1 MDTRSF
7 QLPPLRRLFALL
19 ILSGA
24 LQPTLP
30 SLAAGHAALY
40 QPSDA
45 PALLLALNYS
55 NKFDPD
61 AYLVSEKLDGVRAV
75 WDGKQLRFRSG
86 RIIHAPA
93 WFTAGFP
100 KHALDGE
107 LWMGR
112 QSFERVSGAVRKL
125 EASDAEWKN
134 ITYQLYE
141 LPNGEGNFSA
151 RIETLESSVKNA
163 RVAWLQVLPQS
174 RVADRLALKVMLDK
188 ITHGG
193 GEGLMLHRHDAQW
206 QTGRS
211 EVLLKLK
218 PQLDAEAEV
227 IAHEPG
233 QGKYKGMLGALMVV
247 TPDGQRFRLG
257 TGLSDEQRRNPPKI
271 GSTISYRYRDLTSS
285 GLPKFASFLRV
296 REDE

>member
-1 MDTRSF
+1 MNKKSPQF
-7 QLPPLRRLFALL
+7 PPLRRLLALL
-19 ILSGA
+19 LLSGA
-24 LQPTLP
+24 LQPTVAT
-30 SLAAGHAALY
+30 LAAEHVSLNAL
-40 QPSDA
+40 PDA

-55 NKFDPD
+55 NKFDPG

-75 WDGKQLRFRSG
+75 WDGRQLRFRSG

-112 QSFERVSGAVRKL
+112 QSFEHLSAAVRRQ
-125 EASDAEWKN
+125 DAIDDEWKN

-141 LPNGEGNFSA
+141 LPNGEGDFAA
-151 RIETLESSVKNA
+151 RIQTLEASVKNA
-163 RVAWLQVLPQS
+163 DVAWLQVLPQN
-174 RVADRLALKVMLDK
+174 RVADRAALKLMLDK
-188 ITHGG
+188 IVHAGA
-193 GEGLMLHRHDAQW
+193 EGLMLHKLDAQW

-211 EVLLKLK
+211 EILLKLK

-233 QGKYKGMLGALMVV
+233 QGKYKGMLGALLVI

-271 GSTISYRYRDLTSS
+271 GATVSYRYRDLTSG

-296 REDE
+296 RESE

>member
-1 MDTRSF
+1 MHKKSPQF
-7 QLPPLRRLFALL
+7 PPLRRLLALL
-19 ILSGA
+19 LLTGV
-24 LQPTLP
+24 LQPTATT
-30 SLAAGHAALY
+30 LAAEHVTLNS
-40 QPSDA
+40 PPEA
-45 PALLLALNYS
+45 PALLLAQNYS
-55 NKFDPD
+55 NKFDPG

-75 WDGKQLRFRSG
+75 WDGTQLRFRSG

-112 QSFERVSGAVRKL
+112 QSFERLSGAVRRQ
-125 EASDAEWKN
+125 EALDTEWKG

-141 LPNGEGNFSA
+141 LPNGEGDFAA
-151 RIETLESSVKNA
+151 RIQTLEASVRNA
-163 RVAWLQVLPQS
+163 GVAWLQVLPQS
-174 RVADRLALKVMLDK
+174 RVADRAALKLMLGK
-188 ITHGG
+188 IVHAG
-193 GEGLMLHRHDAQW
+193 GEGLMLHRLDAQW

-227 IAHEPG
+227 IAHESG

-257 TGLSDEQRRNPPKI
+257 TGLSDVQRRNPPKI
-271 GSTISYRYRDLTSS
+271 GTTITYRYRDLTSS

-296 REDE
+296 RESE

>member
-1 MDTRSF
+1 MNKKSPQF
-7 QLPPLRRLFALL
+7 PPLRRMLALL
-19 ILSGA
+19 LLSGA
-24 LQPTLP
+24 LQPTVAT
-30 SLAAGHAALY
+30 LAAEHATFNSL
-40 QPSDA
+40 PDA
-45 PALLLALNYS
+45 PALLLAQNYS
-55 NKFDPD
+55 NKFDPS

-75 WDGKQLRFRSG
+75 WDGTQLRFRSG
-86 RIIHAPA
+86 RMIHAPA

-100 KHALDGE
+100 KHPLDGE

-112 QSFERVSGAVRKL
+112 QSFERLSAAVRRG
-125 EASDAEWKN
+125 EAIDAEWKN

-141 LPNGEGNFSA
+141 LPNGDGDFSA
-151 RIETLESSVKNA
+151 RVQTLETSVKNSG
-163 RVAWLQVLPQS
+163 VAWLHVLPQR
-174 RVADRLALKVMLDK
+174 RVADKAALKLMLDG
-188 ITHGG
+188 IVHAG
-193 GEGLMLHRHDAQW
+193 GEGLMLHRFDAQW

-211 EVLLKLK
+211 EILLKLK

-271 GSTISYRYRDLTSS
+271 GSTITYRYRDLTSA

-296 REDE
+296 RDSE

>member
-1 MDTRSF
+1 MNKKSPQF
-7 QLPPLRRLFALL
+7 PPLRRMLALL
-19 ILSGA
+19 LLSGA
-24 LQPTLP
+24 LQPTVAT
-30 SLAAGHAALY
+30 LAAEHATFNSL
-40 QPSDA
+40 PDA
-45 PALLLALNYS
+45 PALLLAQNYS
-55 NKFDPD
+55 NKFDPGT
-61 AYLVSEKLDGVRAV
+61 YLVSEKLDGVRAV
-75 WDGKQLRFRSG
+75 WDGRQLRFRSG

-100 KHALDGE
+100 THALDGE

-112 QSFERVSGAVRKL
+112 QSFERLSAAVRRQ
-125 EASDAEWKN
+125 EAIDAEWKN

-141 LPNGEGNFSA
+141 LPNGAGDFAA
-151 RIETLESSVKNA
+151 RIQTLEASVKNSG
-163 RVAWLQVLPQS
+163 VAWLQVLPQS
-174 RVADRLALKVMLDK
+174 RVADRAALKLMLDK
-188 ITHGG
+188 IVHAGA
-193 GEGLMLHRHDAQW
+193 EGLMLHRLDAQW

-211 EVLLKLK
+211 EILLKLK

-227 IAHEPG
+227 IAYEPG

-271 GSTISYRYRDLTSS
+271 GATISYRYRDLTSS

-296 REDE
+296 RESE